1 MTKIIAIKIRESKL
15 IPMKTTILPM
25 TSTEVRSSLQKD
37 LDQVKWEN
45 MKFKGLL
52 IKIFNKKIA

>member
-1 MTKIIAIKIRESKL
+1 MTKIIAIKTRESKL

-25 TSTEVRSSLQKD
+25 ISTEVRSNLQKD

>member
-15 IPMKTTILPM
+15 IPMKTIILPM
-25 TSTEVRSSLQKD
+25 ISMEVKFNLRKD

-45 MKFKGLL
+45 LKFKALL
-52 IKIFNKKIA
+52 IKIFNKKIV